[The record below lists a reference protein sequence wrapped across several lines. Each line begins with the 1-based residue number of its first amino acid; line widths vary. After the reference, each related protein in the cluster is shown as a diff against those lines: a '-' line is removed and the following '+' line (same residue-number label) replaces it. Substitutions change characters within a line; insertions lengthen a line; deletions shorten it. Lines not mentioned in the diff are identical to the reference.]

1 MGRKSRVL
9 ILNEKDDLTQF
20 NNACIVSL
28 SKTDL
33 DNLKLLQQYLPEDLN
48 REDFT
53 DSEKEVIEK
62 YNEFIDSLKQKN
74 KSSIVTIDFGL
85 KRIKV

>member
-1 MGRKSRVL
+1 MRKSRVL
-9 ILNEKDDLTQF
+9 VLNEKDDLNQF
-20 NNACIVSL
+20 DSACIVSL

-48 REDFT
+48 KKDFT
-53 DSEKEVIEK
+53 DNEKEVIKK

-74 KSSIVTIDFGL
+74 KSSIITIDFGL
-85 KRIKV
+85 KKINI

>member
-9 ILNEKDDLTQF
+9 ILNEKDDSTQF

-53 DSEKEVIEK
+53 DSEKEVIKK

>member
-9 ILNEKDDLTQF
+9 ILNEKDDLIQF
-20 NNACIVSL
+20 NNACIVSI

-48 REDFT
+48 KEDFT
-53 DSEKEVIEK
+53 DNEKEVIKK

-74 KSSIVTIDFGL
+74 KSSIMTIDFGL
-85 KRIKV
+85 KKVKI